1 MGQGGAAL
9 VRLSSLDDATRAV
22 QALQGHRVLGAL
34 HPLII
39 RFADSAEI
47 KAKKQARQL
56 TTTAAGLVRPGT
68 AAPISNPAVAAAA
81 LSRYNPYTSLA
92 ASSSTAPPF
101 PALASPSSFAAPQ
114 LSTAA
119 YYAGVGM
126 SGIGIAPPPLS
137 LPMASSQADPALYM
151 SPDYPLARSAQM
163 VGSAITLPGE
173 ARWGVSPGGDACG
186 IWQRECSR

>member
-56 TTTAAGLVRPGT
+56 TTTAAGLVRPGA
-68 AAPISNPAVAAAA
+68 AAPIGNPAVAAAA

-101 PALASPSSFAAPQ
+101 PALASPSSFAAPPQ

-126 SGIGIAPPPLS
+126 SGIGVAPPPLS
-137 LPMASSQADPALYM
+137 LPMASTQPDPALYM

-163 VGSAITLPGE
+163 VGSAMTLPGE
-173 ARWGVSPGGDACG
+173 ARWGVSPRGGACG
-186 IWQRECSR
+186 I